1 MCILND
7 LAVHKYF
14 YTRKGFVFEL
24 SVEFK
29 KRTYISLVYLN
40 RQFRNL
46 DVSSY
51 KSYFFRKLSF
61 ILSELTN

>member
-46 DVSSY
+46 DVSS
-51 KSYFFRKLSF
+51 
-61 ILSELTN
+61 